1 MYECRHFFW
10 YITLT
15 NRLFLIFSPQ
25 VSDRPQRRQTRGPQK
40 DAQCLPKPRF
50 LQEGFP
56 RAEDALFLQA
66 RQCELPTIPYC
77 FFFVFNQLVLPNSRY
92 LRAVPMVPL
101 AGAWLA
107 PVVPWLLVPGKPM
120 SYEGWCQCP
129 RSLASKLTSGALS
142 LFLHRCCQ
150 LWIFCSL
157 HTSTTLRK
165 CILNRK
171 LNYQVLSNEVVL
183 IPKRMGFQKIG

>member
-1 MYECRHFFW
+1 MAFFSS
-10 YITLT
+10 
-15 NRLFLIFSPQ
+15 FLLRSVTDPRDGKRVALKKMPNVFQ
-25 VSDRPQRRQTRGPQK
+25 NLVSCKRVFR
-40 DAQCLPKPRF
+40 
-50 LQEGFP
+50 
-56 RAEDALFLQA
+56 
-66 RQCELPTIPYC
+66 ELKMLC
-77 FFFVFNQLVLPNSRY
+77 FFKHDNVSSHHPLLFFLNQLVLPNSRY
-92 LRAVPMVPL
+92 LRTVPMVPL

-107 PVVPWLLVPGKPM
+107 LVVPGLLVPGKRM

-171 LNYQVLSNEVVL
+171 L
-183 IPKRMGFQKIG
+183 I